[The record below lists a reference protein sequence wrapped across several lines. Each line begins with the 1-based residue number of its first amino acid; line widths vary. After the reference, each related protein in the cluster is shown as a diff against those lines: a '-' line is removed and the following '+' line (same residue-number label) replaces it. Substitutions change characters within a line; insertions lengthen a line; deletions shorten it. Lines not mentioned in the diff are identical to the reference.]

1 MQDFFLSMTGQ
12 QENESIFPSL
22 SFKERLIGFIICFL
36 LGLIFQIMSMGSLVG
51 VLLGRAN
58 KFAFLYTCGNIVS
71 IFGTFFLVGP
81 QRQFRNMSDP
91 HRRNSSLIF
100 LGSIV
105 LTLISVY
112 MFHSKIAYYSLCYCS
127 ILLLYLVY
135 NVIYPIWEGLYCRYM
150 QKSIWIYL
158 IPFQRKI
165 LINTL

>member
-58 KFAFLYTCGNIVS
+58 KFAFLYTCGNSVS

-112 MFHSKIAYYSLCYCS
+112 MFHSKLLTILCVIAQFCS
-127 ILLLYLVY
+127 Y
-135 NVIYPIWEGLYCRYM
+135 IWYIMSY
-150 QKSIWIYL
+150 
-158 IPFQRKI
+158 IPYGRDCIAGICKRVSGF
-165 LINTL
+165 T

>member
-58 KFAFLYTCGNIVS
+58 KFAFLYTSGNIVS

-81 QRQFRNMSDP
+81 QRQFKNMSDP

-112 MFHSKIAYYSLCYCS
+112 MFHSKLLTILCVIAQFCS
-127 ILLLYLVY
+127 Y
-135 NVIYPIWEGLYCRYM
+135 IWYIMSY
-150 QKSIWIYL
+150 
-158 IPFQRKI
+158 IPYGRDCIAGICKRVSGF
-165 LINTL
+165 T

>member
-12 QENESIFPSL
+12 QENESIFFFFL
-22 SFKERLIGFIICFL
+22 FKERLIGFILCFL

-81 QRQFRNMSDP
+81 QRQFKNMSDP

-112 MFHSKIAYYSLCYCS
+112 MFHSKLLTILCVIAQFCS
-127 ILLLYLVY
+127 Y
-135 NVIYPIWEGLYCRYM
+135 IWYIMSY
-150 QKSIWIYL
+150 
-158 IPFQRKI
+158 IPYGRDCIAGICKRVSGF
-165 LINTL
+165 T